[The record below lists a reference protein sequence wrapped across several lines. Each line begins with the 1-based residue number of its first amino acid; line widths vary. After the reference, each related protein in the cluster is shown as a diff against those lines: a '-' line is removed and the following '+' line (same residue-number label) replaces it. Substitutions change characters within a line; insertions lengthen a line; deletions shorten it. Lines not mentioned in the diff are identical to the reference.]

1 MESPEPAVDLDVQLD
16 VLSDARRRRALAVL
30 ARTEPPVTIRDV
42 TNEVAAAEY
51 DAPLDE
57 VPSAAVTRIYARFAH
72 VHVPL
77 LVETDVIDYDPD
89 RRRIEDVS
97 LERLSPAL
105 SAVLEIDPGTEPDRL
120 ECSLE

>member
-16 VLSDARRRRALAVL
+16 VLSNARRRTALAVL
-30 ARTEPPVTIRDV
+30 ARMEPPVTIRDV
-42 TNEVAAAEY
+42 TNEVATAEY

-57 VPSAAVTRIYARFAH
+57 VPSEAVTRIYARFAH
-72 VHVPL
+72 AHVPM
-77 LVETDVIDYDPD
+77 LVEVDVIDYDPD

-105 SAVLEIDPGTEPDRL
+105 PAVLEIDPETEPERL
-120 ECSLE
+120 ELPLE

>member
-1 MESPEPAVDLDVQLD
+1 MDSPEPTVDLDAQLN
-16 VLSDARRRRALAVL
+16 VLSNARRRRALAVL

-42 TNEVAAAEY
+42 TNAVATGEY

-57 VPSAAVTRIYARFAH
+57 VPSEAVTRIHARFTH

-89 RRRIEDVS
+89 RRRIEAVS
-97 LERLSPAL
+97 
-105 SAVLEIDPGTEPDRL
+105 LEIDPGAESDRL
-120 ECSLE
+120 ERLPR

>member
-1 MESPEPAVDLDVQLD
+1 MESPEPAVGLDVQLD
-16 VLSDARRRRALAVL
+16 VLSNARRRSALAVL

-42 TNEVAAAEY
+42 TNEVATAEY

-57 VPSAAVTRIYARFAH
+57 VPSEAVTRIYARFAH

-105 SAVLEIDPGTEPDRL
+105 PAVLEIDPGTEPELL
-120 ECSLE
+120 ERPLE